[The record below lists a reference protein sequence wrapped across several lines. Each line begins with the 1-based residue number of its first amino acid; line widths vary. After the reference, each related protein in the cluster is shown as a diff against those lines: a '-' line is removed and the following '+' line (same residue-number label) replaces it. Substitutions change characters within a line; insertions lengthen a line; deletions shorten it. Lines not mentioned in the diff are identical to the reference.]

1 VKIRTAIFG
10 MYVAASAVGFAI
22 LMAFVLREV
31 RVRYIES
38 MQRTLNDTASLLAV
52 FIEGELERQP
62 ESADLGAVW
71 RNSLP
76 AFGRVAGTL
85 RVYITDARGVVVFD
99 AKGGQD
105 VGRDYSLRPE
115 MRAPLRQLY
124 DGAEGSGVV
133 DGELRVAALVE
144 QRGVARGFVGVARPL
159 SSVTEAVFRAR
170 QWLAAGSLMVAAVL
184 VAAGWWIAGRLTH
197 SLERLTAYAQAV
209 RDGRPAL
216 PPGSRA
222 AEIAALVRAFEEMRI
237 ALEGKAYV
245 ERYTQALAHEFKA
258 PLSAIRGAAELL
270 AENPP
275 EPDRARFLANLRAES
290 ARLQQIVERL
300 LELAAL
306 ESRRSGTAMAQVDL
320 ADVVRETR
328 EAARVAA
335 AERGITL
342 EADLSDAPRVRGERF
357 LLVQA
362 VGNLV
367 QNAIEFSPR
376 DATVTLRLR
385 AVAGRAVVTVEDR
398 GEGVPDYA
406 QEKIFDRFYS
416 LPRPDTGRKSSGIG
430 LSIVREVARLHGG
443 DVTLENR
450 EEGGAR
456 ATLTLPLG

>member
-1 VKIRTAIFG
+1 

-22 LMAFVLREV
+22 LMGFVLREV

-52 FIEGELERQP
+52 LIEGELERQP
-62 ESADLGAVW
+62 DTTELSAVW

-76 AFGRVAGTL
+76 AFGRAAGTL
-85 RVYITDARGVVVFD
+85 RVYLTDARGVVVFD
-99 AKGGQD
+99 ARDGQD

-115 MRAPLRQLY
+115 MQASLRQLY
-124 DGAEGSGVV
+124 NGDEGTGVV
-133 DGELRVAALVE
+133 DGELRVAAPVK
-144 QRGVARGFVGVARPL
+144 QGGVARGFVGVARPL
-159 SSVTEAVFRAR
+159 SSVTEAVYRAR
-170 QWLAAGSLMVAAVL
+170 LWLAAGSLIVAAVL

-197 SLERLTAYAQAV
+197 SLERLTAYALAV

-216 PPGSRA
+216 PPRSRA
-222 AEIAALVRAFEEMRI
+222 TEITALVRAFEEMRV

-306 ESRRSGTAMAQVDL
+306 ESRRGGTAMAPVDL
-320 ADVVRETR
+320 ADVVREAR
-328 EAARVAA
+328 EAGRVAA
-335 AERGITL
+335 MERGITL
-342 EADLSDAPRVRGERF
+342 DALVNDGPCVRGEKF
-357 LLVQA
+357 LLAQA

-367 QNAIEFSPR
+367 QNAIDFSPR
-376 DATVTLRLR
+376 GATVTLRLT
-385 AVAGRAVVTVEDR
+385 ALADRAVVTVEDK

-443 DVTLENR
+443 EVTLENR
-450 EEGGAR
+450 PEGGAR

>member
-1 VKIRTAIFG
+1 MKIRTAIFG
-10 MYVAASAVGFAI
+10 VYVAASAVGFAI

-31 RVRYIES
+31 RVRYVES
-38 MQRTLNDTASLLAV
+38 MRHTLNDTASLLAGLL
-52 FIEGELERQP
+52 EGELERQP
-62 ESADLGAVW
+62 DPGDLGAVW
-71 RNSLP
+71 RNSRP
-76 AFGRVAGTL
+76 AFHRAAGTL
-85 RVYITDARGVVVFD
+85 RVYVTDARGLVVFD
-99 AKGGQD
+99 ANGGRD

-115 MRAPLRQLY
+115 LRAPIGESY
-124 DGAEGSGVV
+124 EGAEGTGVV
-133 DGELRVAALVE
+133 DGELRVAARVTPG
-144 QRGVARGFVGVARPL
+144 GVLRGFVGVARPL
-159 SSVTEAVFRAR
+159 SSVTEAVTRAR
-170 QWLAAGSLMVAAVL
+170 LWLAAGSLLVAAVL

-222 AEIAALVRAFEEMRI
+222 AEIAALVRAFEEMRTT
-237 ALEGKAYV
+237 LEGKAYV

-306 ESRRSGTAMAQVDL
+306 ESRRAGAAMAPVDL
-320 ADVVRETR
+320 AEVVREAA
-328 EAARVAA
+328 EAARAAA
-335 AERGITL
+335 AERGLMLDTAI
-342 EADLSDAPRVRGERF
+342 SDASRVRGEKF

-362 VGNLV
+362 VGNLL
-367 QNAIEFSPR
+367 QNALEFSPR
-376 DATVTLRLR
+376 GATVTLTLR
-385 AVAGRAVVTVEDR
+385 AAAGRAVVTVDDR
-398 GEGVPDYA
+398 GPGVPDYA
-406 QEKIFDRFYS
+406 RDKIFDRFYS

-443 DVTLENR
+443 DATLQNR
-450 EEGGAR
+450 PEGGAR
-456 ATLTLPLG
+456 ATLTLPLS